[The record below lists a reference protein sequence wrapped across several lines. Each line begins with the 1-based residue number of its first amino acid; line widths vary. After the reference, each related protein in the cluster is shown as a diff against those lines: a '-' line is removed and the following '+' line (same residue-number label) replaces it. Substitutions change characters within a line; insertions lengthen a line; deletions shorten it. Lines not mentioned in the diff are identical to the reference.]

1 MKSIFHLFQRAF
13 RCQKLSQI
21 LECIFKSLLNHETT
35 SYTDVRLTIFQS
47 YCISM
52 FTIYQQSSY
61 QNKHH
66 SMTSLPQFRTLLI
79 IIKKTSKWWQLTSF
93 TAHYSNYIDK
103 TILLI
108 NCLPCLEPKKCFIYE
123 TKQISIF
130 KDTKVTVRH
139 LWWRLSAKIVSE
151 F

>member
-35 SYTDVRLTIFQS
+35 CYTDVRLTIFQS

-108 NCLPCLEPKKCFIYE
+108 NCLINVLKQKKCFIYE
-123 TKQISIF
+123 TKQIGIF
-130 KDTKVTVRH
+130 KDTIKT
-139 LWWRLSAKIVSE
+139 LSDIYDEDCLRK
-151 F
+151 